1 MIKIIT
7 GYSERGG
14 STVAFINLT
23 NELNKRGYDC
33 ILYGPH
39 HWHLDKCKSDLIK
52 NLKFDISDR
61 VISHVL
67 KLDNRPNVKKIV
79 LSSHEN
85 WWFEV
90 ANIKQYWD
98 EVIFLHQNHR
108 DYHWRYN
115 GKYSII
121 PNLKENLL
129 PSDKTNVKKIAGVI
143 GTIESRKQT
152 HLSIERAL
160 NDGCEKVLV
169 YGRVGDEP
177 YYQTYVKHLFDN
189 NKIIHMGHS
198 TNKQEMYDSIEKVYH
213 MSKGEVACLVKD
225 ECYLTNTEFYG
236 NDQTKNEV
244 SKLNN
249 DEIINLWIKTLEI

>member
-52 NLKFDISDR
+52 NLKFDITDR

-98 EVIFLHQNHR
+98 QKRL
-108 DYHWRYN
+108 WR
-115 GKYSII
+115 
-121 PNLKENLL
+121 
-129 PSDKTNVKKIAGVI
+129 I
-143 GTIESRKQT
+143 GI
-152 HLSIERAL
+152 
-160 NDGCEKVLV
+160 
-169 YGRVGDEP
+169 
-177 YYQTYVKHLFDN
+177 
-189 NKIIHMGHS
+189 
-198 TNKQEMYDSIEKVYH
+198 
-213 MSKGEVACLVKD
+213 
-225 ECYLTNTEFYG
+225 
-236 NDQTKNEV
+236 
-244 SKLNN
+244 KLNQ
-249 DEIINLWIKTLEI
+249 NLFITPHSHIELFNSFFLF